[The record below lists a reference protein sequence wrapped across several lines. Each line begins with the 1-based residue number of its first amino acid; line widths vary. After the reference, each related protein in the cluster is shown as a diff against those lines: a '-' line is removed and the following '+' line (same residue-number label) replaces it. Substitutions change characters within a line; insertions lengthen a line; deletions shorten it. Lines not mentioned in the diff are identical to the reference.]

1 MIITSWFRDD
11 TNITLQRVQHDLY
24 WTVVGFI
31 YFFAKERYLRASKL
45 LGVETELTKK
55 ITEINTFD
63 HRVLQK
69 AHDRVAAHYRFKHD
83 DGGQIPLF
91 LNDLSYEEYLKE
103 KWLDF
108 YYKSIRDLIEDD
120 SITLAILAAIAY
132 ENTESGYAAEDHLQT
147 LLTWKYGDLE
157 DRYE

>member
-55 ITEINTFD
+55 ITEMNTFD
-63 HRVLQK
+63 
-69 AHDRVAAHYRFKHD
+69 
-83 DGGQIPLF
+83 QIPLF

-147 LLTWKYGDLE
+147 LLSWKYGDLE